1 MGLEFWRDAS
11 IVLLAVEAL
20 VLVVVVGI
28 VLYFLDRGTTTL
40 LRQIPVYF
48 TQIGGYLAQ
57 AHSAVTRAADA
68 IVAPFISIK
77 VFVARVRG
85 LVAGIRKLFVLR

>member
-40 LRQIPVYF
+40 LRQTPGYF
-48 TQIGGYLAQ
+48 ALLGGYLAQ
-57 AHSAVTRAADA
+57 AHSAVTRVADTIA
-68 IVAPFISIK
+68 APFISIK

-85 LVAGIRKLFVLR
+85 LMAGIRNWLV